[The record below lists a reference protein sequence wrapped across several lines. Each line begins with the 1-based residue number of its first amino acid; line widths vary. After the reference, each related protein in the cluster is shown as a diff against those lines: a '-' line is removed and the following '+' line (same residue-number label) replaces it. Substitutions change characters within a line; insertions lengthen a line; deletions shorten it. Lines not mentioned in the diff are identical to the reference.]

1 MKNRNSEII
10 SYLRQYSI
18 KDNSD
23 IIIDLFEEESYNYKI
38 IYKVSASVN
47 GITEIYIN
55 GNKVYYDKIP
65 TTVLS
70 ICNYQHLIIMCIEIC

>member
-55 GNKVYYDKIP
+55 GNKVYYDKIEYINKIFFD
-65 TTVLS
+65 TYIRNKKISSL
-70 ICNYQHLIIMCIEIC
+70 